1 MKKAGIKMVYKWNI
15 FLVNLEPVI
24 GSEQGKTR
32 PVLIVSEEEVNEI
45 LPVVNVLPLT
55 SFKLNRKIYQ
65 NEVFLDKN
73 ISGLAKDSIVLCYQI
88 KTIDKT
94 RLIKNIG
101 CIDNA
106 EIQAEIIEALSFQL
120 GL

>member
-1 MKKAGIKMVYKWNI
+1 MAYKWNV
-15 FLVNLEPVI
+15 FLVNLDPVI

-32 PVLIVSEEEVNEI
+32 PVIVVSEEEINQI

-55 SFKLNRKIYQ
+55 SYKPNRKIYQ

-73 ISGLAKDSIVLCYQI
+73 ISGLSKDSIVLCYQI
-88 KTIDKT
+88 KTIDKS

-101 CIDNA
+101 SLDNI
-106 EIQAEIIEALSFQL
+106 ELQAEIIEALSFQL

>member
-1 MKKAGIKMVYKWNI
+1 MKKAGIDMAYKWNI
-15 FLVNLEPVI
+15 FLVNLDPVI

-32 PVLIVSEEEVNEI
+32 PVLVVSEEEINQI

-73 ISGLAKDSIVLCYQI
+73 LSGLAKDSIVLCYQI
-88 KTIDKT
+88 KTIDKS

-101 CIDNA
+101 RLDNA
-106 EIQAEIIEALSFQL
+106 EIQAEIIESLSFQL